1 MKSLLAIAALVFAF
15 IPNAVSGNVYGPY
28 EVTGQGRSVDEA
40 KKVAFRKAVELALGA
55 AIVSE
60 IEVKDRNEVA
70 KNSVL
75 MHSAGYIDRF
85 KIVEIIEET
94 NGKVSVTL
102 VAHVKPSMLND
113 YVLHKSKST
122 KKVDGETAGAR
133 ISSYLEE
140 REQGDKFVTSVLR
153 DFPHKAFNIKQ
164 GKFEVKANER
174 RQMVILVPYT
184 ISFNNEFLVA
194 LSGALKQIQD
204 KECSYFCGDVPSF
217 TVTHYKSGKFLG
229 TSQTYYFNDTVRPEK
244 VWNSLTGIS
253 GLHEPLNS
261 VKIKLDLA
269 DFYGNALASYCT
281 SPASLPIYKRGVSFG
296 LDGGGWQESR
306 TLQVALTED
315 IKSMLPN
322 IDEIKVSM
330 VKPNECVN

>member
-1 MKSLLAIAALVFAF
+1 MKALLAIAALVFAF

-40 KKVAFRKAVELALGA
+40 KKAAFRKAVELALGA

-75 MHSAGYIDRF
+75 MHSAGYIDKF

-94 NGKVSVTL
+94 NGRVSITL
-102 VAHVKPSMLND
+102 VAYVKPSMLND
-113 YVLHKSKST
+113 YVMHKSKDS
-122 KKVDGETAGAR
+122 KKVEGETAGAR
-133 ISSYLEE
+133 IASYLEE

-164 GKFEVKANER
+164 GKFEVKANDR
-174 RQMVILVPYT
+174 RQMVVIVPYT
-184 ISFNNEFLVA
+184 LSFNNDFLVA

-204 KECSYFCGDVPSF
+204 KDCSYFCSDVPSF
-217 TVTHYKSGKFLG
+217 TVTHTKSSKLIG
-229 TSQTYYFNDTVRPEK
+229 TKETYYFNDVVRPEK
-244 VWNSLTGIS
+244 VWSSLTGITS
-253 GLHEPLNS
+253 LSEPLNS
-261 VKIKLDLA
+261 VKIKLDFT
-269 DFYGNALASYCT
+269 DFYGKSLVSYCT
-281 SPASLPIYKRGVSFG
+281 FPDTLPIYKRGNSFG
-296 LDGGGWQESR
+296 IEGGGWKESR
-306 TLQVALTED
+306 NLQVDLTED
-315 IKSMLPN
+315 LKAMLPK

-330 VKPNECVN
+330 VKPSECVN